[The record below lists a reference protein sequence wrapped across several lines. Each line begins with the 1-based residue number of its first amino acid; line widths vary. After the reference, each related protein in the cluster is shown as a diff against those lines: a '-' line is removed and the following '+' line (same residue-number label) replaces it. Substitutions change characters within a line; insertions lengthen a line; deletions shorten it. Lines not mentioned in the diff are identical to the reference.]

1 MVQMVFIYERYA
13 NMLLVLKKNVE
24 EVNRI
29 FKKIKINKFENNG
42 KIIIQIK
49 NDDFAIVEKDILKS
63 NLLEKIIRE
72 QEYLKPSRIY
82 KNENTIIDIKGTQI
96 GGKKIIVIAGPCAV
110 ESKQQLLQTAEGV
123 IKSGANILRAGAFKP
138 RTSPYDFQG
147 LGYKGIEL
155 IKEVKEKL
163 KIPVTTE
170 IVSVKDIELYERE
183 IDVIQVGARNMQN
196 FELLKELG
204 KTGKPILLKRGIAST
219 IDELLMAAEYI
230 MTNGNE
236 NIILCERGIRTYE
249 RDTRF
254 TLDISA
260 IPIIKK
266 KSHLPII
273 VDPSHAAGQREL
285 IIPLSKA
292 AIAAGADGI
301 IVETHIKPN
310 KALCDGKQSID
321 LNTLKKLMQEIEN
334 IARAVGRSL

>member
-1 MVQMVFIYERYA
+1 
-13 NMLLVLKKNVE
+13 
-24 EVNRI
+24 
-29 FKKIKINKFENNG
+29 
-42 KIIIQIK
+42 
-49 NDDFAIVEKDILKS
+49 
-63 NLLEKIIRE
+63 
-72 QEYLKPSRIY
+72 
-82 KNENTIIDIKGTQI
+82 
-96 GGKKIIVIAGPCAV
+96 
-110 ESKQQLLQTAEGV
+110 
-123 IKSGANILRAGAFKP
+123 
-138 RTSPYDFQG
+138 
-147 LGYKGIEL
+147 
-155 IKEVKEKL
+155 
-163 KIPVTTE
+163 
-170 IVSVKDIELYERE
+170 
-183 IDVIQVGARNMQN
+183 
-196 FELLKELG
+196 
-204 KTGKPILLKRGIAST
+204 
-219 IDELLMAAEYI
+219 

>member
-1 MVQMVFIYERYA
+1 
-13 NMLLVLKKNVE
+13 MLLVLKKNVE

-63 NLLEKIIRE
+63 NLLEKITRE

>member
-1 MVQMVFIYERYA
+1 M
-13 NMLLVLKKNVE
+13 
-24 EVNRI
+24 
-29 FKKIKINKFENNG
+29 
-42 KIIIQIK
+42 
-49 NDDFAIVEKDILKS
+49 
-63 NLLEKIIRE
+63 LEKITRE

-183 IDVIQVGARNMQN
+183 IDIIQVGARNMQN

-219 IDELLMAAEYI
+219 IDELLMATEYI

>member
-1 MVQMVFIYERYA
+1 
-13 NMLLVLKKNVE
+13 MLLVLKKNVE

-63 NLLEKIIRE
+63 NLLEKITRE
-72 QEYLKPSRIY
+72 QEYLKPSRMY

-266 KSHLPII
+266 KSHLPIS